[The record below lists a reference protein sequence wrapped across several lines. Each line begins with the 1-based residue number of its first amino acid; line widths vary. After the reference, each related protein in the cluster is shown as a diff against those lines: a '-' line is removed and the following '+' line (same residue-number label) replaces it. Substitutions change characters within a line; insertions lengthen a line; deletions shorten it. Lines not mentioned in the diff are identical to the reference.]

1 MHAHEDQAWVTF
13 LLIIPHYSVVEQNQK
28 RRMYTMQDSKIFNL
42 FKKLALQMFDLS
54 LFWVRYDIES
64 CCD

>member
-1 MHAHEDQAWVTF
+1 
-13 LLIIPHYSVVEQNQK
+13 
-28 RRMYTMQDSKIFNL
+28 MYTMQDSKIFNL